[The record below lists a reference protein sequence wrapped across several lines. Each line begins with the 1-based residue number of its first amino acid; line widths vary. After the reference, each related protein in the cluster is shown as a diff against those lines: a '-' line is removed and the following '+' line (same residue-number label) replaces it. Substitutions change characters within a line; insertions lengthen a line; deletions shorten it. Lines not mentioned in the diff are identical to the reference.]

1 MVQWLSE
8 TMVVTHYSMVIIFF
22 VLIIVGII
30 ALVLE
35 YKYLDLRNK
44 SRKSK

>member
-1 MVQWLSE
+1 MVQWLLE
-8 TMVVTHYSMVIIFF
+8 AMVVAHYSMVIIFL

-35 YKYLDLRNK
+35 YKYLALRK
-44 SRKSK
+44 KSKN